1 MSMTFT
7 PPKASE
13 IERAAS
19 LAFFAAKEQILTD
32 CNFFAKYDQG
42 VMKSGAYA
50 TADKMEISCHWPAPY
65 AGYAWYKGRPS
76 HSGTFLMWG
85 EHAADTYGGQWCDI
99 LSKGLNDAIRN

>member
-19 LAFFAAKEQILTD
+19 LAFFAAKEQMLSD

-42 VMKSGAYA
+42 VMKNGSYA
-50 TADKMEISCHWPAPY
+50 TAEGMSVSCHWDAPY
-65 AGYAWYKGRPS
+65 AGYAWYK
-76 HSGTFLMWG
+76 
-85 EHAADTYGGQWCDI
+85 ADRHTPGHTSCGANMPPTPTVDNGAKSYR
-99 LSKGLNDAIRN
+99 KG

>member
-7 PPKASE
+7 PPTASE

-65 AGYAWYKGRPS
+65 AAYAWHTGRPS
-76 HSGTFLMWG
+76 HGGTYLAWG
-85 EHAADTYGGQWCDI
+85 EHAQDTYGGQWCEI

>member
-19 LAFFAAKEQILTD
+19 LAFFAAKEQMLSD
-32 CNFFAKYDQG
+32 CNFFAKWDQHT
-42 VMKSGAYA
+42 MIDSSFA
-50 TADKMEISCHWPAPY
+50 TSQGMEVSCHWDQPY
-65 AGYAWYKGRPS
+65 AAYAWYTGRPS
-76 HSGTFLMWG
+76 HGGTYLAWG
-85 EHAADTYGGQWCDI
+85 EHAQDTYGEQWCEI